1 MITISKITMSK
12 LKISRKNF
20 LDNPI
25 VLVDGPPGS
34 GKGVI
39 SRLLPYFQN
48 VETFREKTEFEVLC
62 SLFSTGGI
70 DLDSAKFFIQAISDQ
85 DIYHQS
91 ILRHANVKP
100 GELSS
105 ITKFPRKLEY
115 IKRFFSGDL
124 KNLEQKFLM
133 QKKIMN
139 YCIHNTTSCVEP
151 IFNALESRLIYIR
164 VVRSPFSDYMLRLCS
179 QWSERWETDYK
190 NNIPI
195 VSDSKSQSN
204 KAPFFIPNELRD
216 LYSKKD
222 NLNKSAMSICAWQKE
237 GDEHLDKLKSKYKAK
252 IIEIPF
258 ELFVTSPE
266 VFLDKISSA
275 LNQNINKN
283 ILKFLKKEKIP
294 RTSLNDAPLVDY
306 YLKNGW
312 KKPTKIISPIDELE
326 YDAMQAKNFLDSD
339 IYDMV
344 LECNR
349 SYIARYDMNNLNK

>member
-1 MITISKITMSK
+1 MSK

-20 LDNPI
+20 IDNP
-25 VLVDGPPGS
+25 VVVVDGPPGS
-34 GKGVI
+34 GKGII

-62 SLFSTGGI
+62 SLYSIHGI
-70 DLDSAKFFIQAISDQ
+70 DLESAKFFIQAISDQ

-115 IKRFFSGDL
+115 IKRFFSGNL
-124 KNLEQKFLM
+124 KKLEQKFLL
-133 QKKIMN
+133 QKKVMN

-151 IFNALESRLIYIR
+151 IFNALQSRLIYIR

-179 QWSERWETDYK
+179 QWSKRWETDYK
-190 NNIPI
+190 NNVPI
-195 VSDSKSQSN
+195 LSDSKSQSN
-204 KAPFFIPNELRD
+204 KAPFFIPNELKE
-216 LYSKKD
+216 LYYRKD
-222 NLNKSAMSICAWQKE
+222 NLNKSAMSICAWQNE
-237 GDEHLDKLKSKYKAK
+237 GDVHLDKLRSKYDTK

-258 ELFVTSPE
+258 ELFVTTPE
-266 VFLDKISSA
+266 IYLEEISKA
-275 LNQNINKN
+275 LNQSTNKN
-283 ILKFLKKEKIP
+283 VLNFLKKENIP
-294 RTSLNDAPLVDY
+294 RNSLSDAPLVDY

-326 YDAMQAKNFLDSD
+326 NEAMEAKDFLDKD

-344 LECNR
+344 LKCYR
-349 SYIARYDMNNLNK
+349 SYFARYKIDNLNK